1 MHNHSDRDGCRH
13 LLGDLSEYLDGEAS
27 AEICAEIEGHMAGC
41 EDCRVVIDTLA
52 KTIVLYRTMPQ
63 PDLPDGVRQRLYKAL
78 DLEAYAA
85 KARPIRPV

>member
-1 MHNHSDRDGCRH
+1 
-13 LLGDLSEYLDGEAS
+13 LSEYLDGEAS
-27 AEICAEIEGHMAGC
+27 AESSAKSWAEISAKGWAEIEGHMAGC

-78 DLEAYAA
+78 DL
-85 KARPIRPV
+85 V